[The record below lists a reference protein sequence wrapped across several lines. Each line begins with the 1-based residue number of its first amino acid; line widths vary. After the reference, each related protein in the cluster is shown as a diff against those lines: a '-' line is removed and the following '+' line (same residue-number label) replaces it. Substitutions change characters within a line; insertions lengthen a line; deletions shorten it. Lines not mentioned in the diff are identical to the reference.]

1 MPQSI
6 QAYCPLGFQKLSKWP
21 WTFLYTGAKAKYRA
35 EPVQVSWKN
44 APPTNR
50 IDIDIL
56 FKVKWAFFACW
67 QDLLK
72 TRPHSVIQWVSTE
85 AGAAFHWR
93 WVHLMLVHSVR
104 IKPEKVMVAC
114 QLLVSPADRAWPQ
127 GLASALVLELAQN
140 PTHDWLFSH
149 KANSQIRRLT
159 KTLLS
164 IVGPS
169 VRRMHFCP
177 PPQVCLPHAE
187 LKLSNVGIVTNFVY
201 RHDKSDCL

>member
-1 MPQSI
+1 MDFPIHSCQGKTQS
-6 QAYCPLGFQKLSKWP
+6 
-21 WTFLYTGAKAKYRA
+21 RA
-35 EPVQVSWKN
+35 CSSVMKECC
-44 APPTNR
+44 PPTKY

-56 FKVKWAFFACW
+56 FKVKLAFFATW

-85 AGAAFHWR
+85 AGAAFHSKASPPEAGS
-93 WVHLMLVHSVR
+93 LGLR
-104 IKPEKVMVAC
+104 IKPEKVVVAC
-114 QLLVSPADRAWPQ
+114 QLLVSPVDRAWPR

-159 KTLLS
+159 KTPLS

-177 PPQVCLPHAE
+177 PPQACLPHAE
-187 LKLSNVGIVTNFVY
+187 LTPSNAGIVTHYVY